1 LSNFNPESTAIV
13 VIDVQVGVFETD
25 PPPINRE
32 EVLKSINRVT
42 AAARAAPTLVI
53 FIQHD
58 GNPNEQWLLPDTAEW
73 SLHFALKVAGNDL
86 IIRKTACDAFYK
98 TELEDYLHSKGIE
111 TIVVMGYASDFCI
124 DTTIRSAASKEFR
137 VIVVTDAHTT
147 KDRPVLDAAQIIAHH
162 QWMWSSLICPKG
174 VELLT
179 ASEVVRG
186 FCQSGLDFTS
196 KPFLQS
202 T

>member
-1 LSNFNPESTAIV
+1 MNNFNPESTAIL

-58 GNPNEQWLLPDTAEW
+58 GHPNEHWLLPDTAEW
-73 SLHFALKVAGNDL
+73 SLHFTLKVAGNDL
-86 IIRKTACDAFYK
+86 LIRKTACDAFYQ
-98 TELEDYLHSKGIE
+98 TELEDYLRNKGIE

-124 DTTIRSAASKEFR
+124 DTTIRSAASKEFG

-147 KDRPVLDAAQIIAHH
+147 KDRPVLNAAQIMAHH

-174 VELLT
+174 VTLLSADQVIRNFNGEGLQT
-179 ASEVVRG
+179 A
-186 FCQSGLDFTS
+186 
-196 KPFLQS
+196 
-202 T
+202 